1 MDVNKTYLMGFI
13 HSILNEVQS
22 DSGTDLS
29 LEATALEDV
38 MLSRSLTLNRYRCR
52 RENQKHNKE

>member
-1 MDVNKTYLMGFI
+1 MGFI